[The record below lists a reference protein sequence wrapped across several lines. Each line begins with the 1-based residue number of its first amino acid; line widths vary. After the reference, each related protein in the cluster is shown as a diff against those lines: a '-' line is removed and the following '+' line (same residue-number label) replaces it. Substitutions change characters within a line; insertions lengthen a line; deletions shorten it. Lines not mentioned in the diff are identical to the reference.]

1 VPASPLGQGPS
12 TAFWHTG
19 FTGVS
24 LWIDPERELV
34 AILLTN
40 RIHPTRE
47 NQQIYELRPEFHRA
61 VNEAVIGGEN
71 PPAPVT
77 P

>member
-1 VPASPLGQGPS
+1 
-12 TAFWHTG
+12 
-19 FTGVS
+19 

-34 AILLTN
+34 AVLLTN

-71 PPAPVT
+71 LPASVT

>member
-1 VPASPLGQGPS
+1 M
-12 TAFWHTG
+12 AFWHTG

-61 VNEAVIGGEN
+61 VNAAVIGAEN
-71 PPAPVT
+71 PSASVSQ
-77 P
+77 